1 MDAYHYYSR
10 GMELLDSGDYRESA
24 MALEQAKRLEPDKGS
39 IREALARAYLS
50 ARSYGAAERESR
62 ALVEGAPTNHYG
74 HFLLGRALER
84 LGRRTD
90 ARRHYRLARCLG
102 STLVPAEGRG

>member
-1 MDAYHYYSR
+1 MGAYHYYCR
-10 GMELLDSGDYRESA
+10 GMELLAAGDFRQSA
-24 MALEQAKRLEPDKGS
+24 VALERAKRIEPDKGS

-50 ARSYGAAERESR
+50 ARSYRDAERESR
-62 ALVEGAPTNHYG
+62 ALVDGEPTNHYG

-84 LGRRTD
+84 LGRVAD

-102 STLVPAEGRG
+102 STLVPVEESP

>member
-10 GMELLDSGDYRESA
+10 GMELLESGDFRQSA
-24 MALEQAKRLEPDKGS
+24 VALEQAKRLEPDKGS

-50 ARSYGAAERESR
+50 TRSYRAAERESQ
-62 ALVEGAPTNHYG
+62 ALVDGEPTNHYG

-84 LGRRTD
+84 LGRRMD

-102 STLVPAEGRG
+102 SELVPAERAG